1 MVGSDPVV
9 FMRIA
14 RAVVL
19 TVYGGSDVVL
29 ALCDGSGVVMAGC
42 MVMPPGDI
50 VIDAVIVAVIDA
62 VMGGMH
68 VAVPGR
74 CASHGRAH
82 RSAQRKHEHQQQQ
95 QQEP

>member
-1 MVGSDPVV
+1 MVGSGPVV

-14 RAVVL
+14 RAVVV

-29 ALCDGSGVVMAGC
+29 PLCDGSGVAMASC

-50 VIDAVIVAVIDA
+50 VIDA